1 MFKAFEFDF
10 CKEKT
15 CAIDVKFKY
24 KWSLKSSNA
33 RIHVDPVTILIS
45 CHVGFY
51 LQSSIQYKLW
61 PK

>member
-33 RIHVDPVTILIS
+33 RIHVDLVTTLIS

-51 LQSSIQYKLW
+51 LQS
-61 PK
+61 